1 MTGGGVLVGVDLP
14 VRSEGVDGLHVQS
27 GASAR
32 RHFLVLGFF
41 FFLEYKKIRRCSF
54 LINEKR
60 SRHKF
65 IDYY

>member
-41 FFLEYKKIRRCSF
+41 FLPGIQKNKKV
-54 LINEKR
+54 LIFN
-60 SRHKF
+60 
-65 IDYY
+65 